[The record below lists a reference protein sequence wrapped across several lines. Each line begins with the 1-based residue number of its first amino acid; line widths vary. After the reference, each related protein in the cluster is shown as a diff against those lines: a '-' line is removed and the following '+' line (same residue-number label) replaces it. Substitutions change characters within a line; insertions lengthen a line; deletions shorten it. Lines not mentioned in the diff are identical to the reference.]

1 MIITK
6 LNALNVVLN
15 LYNCLIILLVICFL
29 IPKAKNNKPNTCF
42 LICNIFFMI
51 FALADTVTWLFDGT
65 KNPLFFLILKVSMFI
80 FYLTQPLMF
89 LSFIKF
95 MKVYMTPKKDSIYF
109 WISID
114 ILIFIYAI
122 ALFFTPSQGI
132 FYYFNSD
139 FLYCRGKYQ
148 FLSVLIN
155 GIILFSGFVYLML
168 NHKQVTTIEL
178 FCFFLFFFIPTVSE
192 FIQLMNYGIS
202 LIITGLTIP
211 IILIFM
217 NIHTKLENNLATIID
232 QSVMKEEEIIKIK
245 DNTILGLSNLVEN
258 RDKDNGNHVKRI
270 MKYVEL
276 LCRQCVKNGV
286 YADTIDEAYIQRLIK
301 SVPMHDIGKIVVPDE
316 ILVKKGQLSV
326 NDINQIQ
333 KHVTEGAKIVNE
345 VLSYEKDKKLV
356 KMTEN
361 VVLFHHEKWDGTG
374 YPKGLKN
381 RSIPLSARIMAIADV
396 FDALVTSRIYKE
408 ETLNI
413 EDAFSLIKNNS
424 EKSFDPQLI
433 KQFEL
438 IENEIKKVVEE
449 YGV

>member
-1 MIITK
+1 M
-6 LNALNVVLN
+6 
-15 LYNCLIILLVICFL
+15 
-29 IPKAKNNKPNTCF
+29 
-42 LICNIFFMI
+42 
-51 FALADTVTWLFDGT
+51 
-65 KNPLFFLILKVSMFI
+65 
-80 FYLTQPLMF
+80 
-89 LSFIKF
+89 
-95 MKVYMTPKKDSIYF
+95 
-109 WISID
+109 
-114 ILIFIYAI
+114 
-122 ALFFTPSQGI
+122 
-132 FYYFNSD
+132 
-139 FLYCRGKYQ
+139 
-148 FLSVLIN
+148 SVLIN
-155 GIILFSGFVYLML
+155 GIILFSGFVYLIL

-286 YADTIDEAYIQRLIK
+286 YADTIDEVYIQRLIK

-413 EDAFSLIKNNS
+413 EDAFSLIKINS

>member
-1 MIITK
+1 
-6 LNALNVVLN
+6 
-15 LYNCLIILLVICFL
+15 
-29 IPKAKNNKPNTCF
+29 
-42 LICNIFFMI
+42 
-51 FALADTVTWLFDGT
+51 
-65 KNPLFFLILKVSMFI
+65 
-80 FYLTQPLMF
+80 
-89 LSFIKF
+89 
-95 MKVYMTPKKDSIYF
+95 
-109 WISID
+109 
-114 ILIFIYAI
+114 
-122 ALFFTPSQGI
+122 
-132 FYYFNSD
+132 
-139 FLYCRGKYQ
+139 
-148 FLSVLIN
+148 
-155 GIILFSGFVYLML
+155 
-168 NHKQVTTIEL
+168 
-178 FCFFLFFFIPTVSE
+178 
-192 FIQLMNYGIS
+192 
-202 LIITGLTIP
+202 
-211 IILIFM
+211 M
-217 NIHTKLENNLATIID
+217 NIHTKLENNLVTIID

-413 EDAFSLIKNNS
+413 EDAFSLIKINS